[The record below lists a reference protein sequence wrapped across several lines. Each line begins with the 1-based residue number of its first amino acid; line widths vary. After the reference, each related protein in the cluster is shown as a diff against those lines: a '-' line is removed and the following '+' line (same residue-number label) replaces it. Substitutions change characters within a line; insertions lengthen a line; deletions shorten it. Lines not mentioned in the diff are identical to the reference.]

1 MIYNNLEKNEEIIKR
16 TDPAFSINF
25 INGPYLEVNN
35 SLGNNFDVLFI
46 DKKTNVVYYSTNIH
60 NNCWTRSNISY
71 FVDWKIVAKRNDGEI
86 FEFEFDA
93 NDKKVFISIESKSLG
108 DTLAWF
114 PQIEE
119 FRKKWNCKV
128 VCSTFHNYLFEDQYP
143 DLEFVLP
150 GSVINGV
157 YAMYKL
163 GLFFDNDDI
172 NYKMHKNDPKKLPL
186 VGIATDILGLEYS
199 EVRAIIKKPIVEK
212 KKRVAIGF
220 HSTAQTKY
228 WNNPNGWEEL
238 TDYLISIGYE
248 VVIAS
253 KEEDG
258 YMGNFYPKGVTKIPE
273 GTIENLID
281 ELNKCEFFI
290 GISSGLSWLAWTI
303 NIPVV
308 LISGFTGEELEPSDN
323 VIRIINKS
331 VCNDCWSRHKFDA
344 GDWNWCPD
352 QKGTPWQ
359 FICTKSITSK
369 MVIDSMIENN
379 LIVDDFKFNDRSKL
393 GDFLNRLGLINK
405 GVEVGTFKGH
415 FSKSLLEEWKG
426 RLYMVDVWRP
436 LSDEEYDD
444 ISNHKNHQDAYSD
457 TMNNISGFED
467 RAFMLRMKSIYASE
481 LFEDES
487 LDFVYIDANHTYDG
501 VKEDIRIWYPK
512 VKKGGLLL
520 GHDYLPNDLYAE
532 DVKDIPLYLF
542 DNAKPEE
549 TTYAG
554 MFGVNPAV
562 DEFVENNNYVLHK
575 TDEFLGTW
583 YIIK

>member
-1 MIYNNLEKNEEIIKR
+1 MIYNNLEKNEEIIKI
-16 TDPAFSINF
+16 TDPVFSVNF

-35 SLGNNFDVLFI
+35 SLGNNFDILFI
-46 DKKTNVVYYSTNIH
+46 DKKTNIIYYKTNIH

-71 FVDWKIVAKRNDGEI
+71 FVDWKIVAKRDDGEI
-86 FEFEFDA
+86 FEFEFDPE
-93 NDKKVFISIESKSLG
+93 DKKVFISIESKSIG

-128 VCSTFHNYLFEDQYP
+128 FCSTFHNYLFEDQYP

-150 GSVINGV
+150 GSVINGI

-199 EVRAIIKKPIVEK
+199 EVRAMIKKSDVDK
-212 KKRVAIGF
+212 RKRVAIGF

-228 WNNPNGWEEL
+228 WNNPDGWQEV
-238 TDYLISIGYE
+238 TDYLISFGYE
-248 VVIAS
+248 VVVAS

-258 YMGNFYPKGVTKIPE
+258 FMGNFYPKGITKIPE

-281 ELNKCEFFI
+281 EISKCEFFI

-308 LISGFTGEELEPSDN
+308 LISGFTAEELEPSDN

-352 QKGTPWQ
+352 QKGTSLQ
-359 FICTKSITSK
+359 FICTKSITGK
-369 MVIDSMIENN
+369 MVIDRLIENN
-379 LIVDDFKFNDRSKL
+379 LIVDDFIFNHRSKL
-393 GDFLNRLGLINK
+393 GYFLNRSGLINK
-405 GVEVGTFKGH
+405 GVEVGAFKGYL
-415 FSKSLLEEWKG
+415 SKSLLEKWEGK
-426 RLYMVDVWRP
+426 LYMVDVWRQ
-436 LSDEEYDD
+436 LSNEEYDD

-467 RAFMLRMKSIYASE
+467 RAFMLRMKSIYAVD

-487 LDFVYIDANHTYDG
+487 LDFVYIDANHSYEG

-520 GHDYLPNDLYAE
+520 GHDYLPDYLYGE
-532 DVKDIPLYLF
+532 GVKDIPLYLF
-542 DNAKPEE
+542 NDEKPEE
-549 TTYAG
+549 STYAG

-562 DEFVENNNYVLHK
+562 DEFVTNNNYELHK